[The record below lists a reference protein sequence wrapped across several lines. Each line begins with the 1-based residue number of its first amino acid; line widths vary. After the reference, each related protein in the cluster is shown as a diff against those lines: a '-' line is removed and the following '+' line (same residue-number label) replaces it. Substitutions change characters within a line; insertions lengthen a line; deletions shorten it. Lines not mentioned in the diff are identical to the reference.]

1 MTHLPKSASHWKRL
15 QPTSL
20 RHAMEL
26 CKAHALAVH
35 QRSVERLAEQMGLP
49 DHWALYKWLQNGRM
63 PACLIRPYEAACG
76 IDYIT
81 RWVAASANKMVVDM
95 PSGRATSE
103 ADMVELNSGFAQALQ
118 LLTDFYQ
125 GGASTDPTPT
135 LEALRNHLQQVAWHH
150 ANVAKFSTRQLEF
163 PA

>member
-1 MTHLPKSASHWKRL
+1 MTPLPKSAAGWKRL

-20 RHAMEL
+20 RHGMEL

-35 QRSVERLAEQMGLP
+35 NRSVERIAEQMGLP

-63 PACLIRPYEAACG
+63 PACLIRPYESACG
-76 IDYIT
+76 VDYIT
-81 RWVAASANKMVVDM
+81 RWVAASASKMLIDL
-95 PSGRATSE
+95 PSGRATRE

-118 LLTDFYQ
+118 LLTNFYQ
-125 GGASTDPTPT
+125 AGAGADPAPT

-150 ANVAKFSTRQLEF
+150 ANVTQYSTPQLEF
-163 PA
+163 TA